1 MTERYEKT
9 GGSMNPLE
17 LTPRQ
22 HSIVSML
29 AQGMHNKKIAS
40 QLGITTIVIRS
51 HIKLAVDKVG
61 AQSTAQLMF
70 WYGQRGAITKDSR
83 GRNNQFVQRRREA
96 A

>member
-1 MTERYEKT
+1 
-9 GGSMNPLE
+9 MNPLE

-22 HSIVSML
+22 HSIVSMM

-40 QLGITTIVIRS
+40 QLGITPVVIRS
-51 HIKLAVDKVG
+51 HIKLAVTRVG